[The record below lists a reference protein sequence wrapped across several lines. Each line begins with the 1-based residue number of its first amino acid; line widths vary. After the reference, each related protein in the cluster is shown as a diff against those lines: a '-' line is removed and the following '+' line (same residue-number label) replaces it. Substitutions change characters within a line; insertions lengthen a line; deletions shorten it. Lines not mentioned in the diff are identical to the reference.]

1 MQITSALRNHVYYC
15 CCFHSWQ
22 GLSRK
27 EYEEKKEV
35 VANEIIRRLEKKLFP
50 GLQDSIVLKEVSF
63 CLPCCDSVDRYYCLI
78 LIKSCINFEV
88 LPSNFKYLMVNGRLA
103 YMSICI

>member
-1 MQITSALRNHVYYC
+1 LKHTFHQYLDTL
-15 CCFHSWQ
+15 CFVHWQ

-50 GLQDSIVLKEVSF
+50 GLQDSIVLKEVPS
-63 CLPCCDSVDRYYCLI
+63 CLPWCDPID
-78 LIKSCINFEV
+78 
-88 LPSNFKYLMVNGRLA
+88 
-103 YMSICI
+103 ICSTV